1 MKYPESVL
9 TKNRKG
15 ETEVRLLIDKG
26 KFTRYTYAY
35 PDGRPAEGGKVSIIL
50 MSESGERTHY
60 FLIPTQGGRY
70 LAIIPKETT
79 GGKATMAGRRQR
91 TPSNEGSPS
100 GKAGRKIW
108 DGKKEVDV

>member
-1 MKYPESVL
+1 MKYPDSVL

-35 PDGRPAEGGKVSIIL
+35 PDGRKAEGGKISIIL
-50 MSESGERTHY
+50 TNEKGEQVHY

-70 LAIIPKETT
+70 LAVIPKDDKE
-79 GGKATMAGRRQR
+79 
-91 TPSNEGSPS
+91 N
-100 GKAGRKIW
+100 RKVW
-108 DGKKEVDV
+108 DGKGEVNV

>member
-26 KFTRYTYAY
+26 KFTRYTYVY
-35 PDGRPAEGGKVSIIL
+35 PDGTKAEGGKVSIIL
-50 MSESGERTHY
+50 TNETDQRTHY

-79 GGKATMAGRRQR
+79 GKKATG
-91 TPSNEGSPS
+91 ESPS
-100 GKAGRKIW
+100 VKVRKVWNGKG
-108 DGKKEVDV
+108 EVEV

>member
-1 MKYPESVL
+1 MAAKYPDSVL

-26 KFTRYTYAY
+26 KFTRYTYVY

-50 MSESGERTHY
+50 TNESGQRTHY

-70 LAIIPKETT
+70 LALIPKEE
-79 GGKATMAGRRQR
+79 K
-91 TPSNEGSPS
+91 SE
-100 GKAGRKIW
+100 RKVW